1 MDLGTAV
8 ASSWSSGISMYLV
21 FSVLGIGGRL
31 DWVDS
36 PAFLQKP
43 WVIAIAVVMFVVEL
57 IVDKISYIDSTWDAV
72 HTFLRPLAGAFLFA
86 SSDVSTSTV
95 ILALAGGALALS
107 AHGAKASTR
116 LLVNASPEPASN
128 FVVSLMEDGLVAA
141 LMTLALTYPEIAGA
155 IALLLAI
162 ISVIVIYFV
171 VRSARFV
178 LARRRDRRRGTS
190 GSDAQ
195 SRGT

>member
-1 MDLGTAV
+1 VDLGTAV

-43 WVIAIAVVMFVVEL
+43 WVIAIALAMFVVEL
-57 IVDKISYIDSTWDAV
+57 IVDKISYLDSTWDAV
-72 HTFLRPLAGAFLFA
+72 HTFIRPLAGAYLFS
-86 SSDVSTSTV
+86 SSDVSTSTIV
-95 ILALAGGALALS
+95 LALVGGALALT

-116 LLVNASPEPASN
+116 LLVNTSPDPASN

-141 LMTLALTYPEIAGA
+141 LMTLALAYPVLAA
-155 IALLLAI
+155 TVALILTVV
-162 ISVIVIYFV
+162 SVAVIYVMF
-171 VRSARFV
+171 RSARFV
-178 LARRRDRRRGTS
+178 LGRRRERRRRAN
-190 GSDAQ
+190 GSDRPPQ
-195 SRGT
+195 RT

>member
-43 WVIAIAVVMFVVEL
+43 WVIAFAVVMFVVEL

-116 LLVNASPEPASN
+116 LLVNASPEPVSN
-128 FVVSLMEDGLVAA
+128 FVVSLTEDGLVAA
-141 LMTLALTYPEIAGA
+141 LMTLALTYPEVAGA

-162 ISVIVIYFV
+162 ISLIVIYFV

-178 LARRRDRRRGTS
+178 LARRRDRRKGTS

>member
-36 PAFLQKP
+36 PTFLQKP
-43 WVIAIAVVMFVVEL
+43 WVIAIALAMFVVEL

-72 HTFLRPLAGAFLFA
+72 HTFLRPLAGALLLS
-86 SSDVSTSTV
+86 SSDVSISTV
-95 ILALAGGALALS
+95 VLALAGGALALS

-116 LLVNASPEPASN
+116 LLVNTSPDPVSN
-128 FVVSLMEDGLVAA
+128 VVVSLMEDGLVAA
-141 LMTLALTYPEIAGA
+141 LDGA
-155 IALLLAI
+155 RADL
-162 ISVIVIYFV
+162 S
-171 VRSARFV
+171 
-178 LARRRDRRRGTS
+178 RDRGDGGVDPHGRVVGDCVRRVPGRS
-190 GSDAQ
+190 GAAPPPP
-195 SRGT
+195 